1 MRPLS
6 AIPLLLALGL
16 TACSAAT
23 APGSRY
29 HLTAPQQ
36 LAGNTVQWLALC
48 NPNPDVG
55 PVTCNAILTGE
66 RTDEEAWHFEA
77 RLRVVSGLGISYGR
91 SPTDFIVAGPQ
102 EHCERVRAA
111 FRSKPH
117 IFYAEETPPTEPCRG
132 PLYFKQEAGK

>member
-6 AIPLLLALGL
+6 AISLLLALGL

-29 HLTAPQQ
+29 QLTAPQQ
-36 LAGNTVQWLALC
+36 LGGNTVRWLALC

-77 RLRVVSGLGISYGR
+77 RLRVVSSVGIPYGR
-91 SPTDFIVAGPQ
+91 SPQDFIVAGPQ
-102 EHCERVRAA
+102 EHCERVRAT

-117 IFYAEETPPTEPCRG
+117 AFYAEETPPTEPCKG
-132 PLYFKQEAGK
+132 PLYFKQEARK